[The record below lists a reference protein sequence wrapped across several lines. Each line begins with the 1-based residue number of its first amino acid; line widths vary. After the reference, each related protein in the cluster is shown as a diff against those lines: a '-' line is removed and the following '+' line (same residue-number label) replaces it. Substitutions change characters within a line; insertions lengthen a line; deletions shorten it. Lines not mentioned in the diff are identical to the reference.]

1 MSGDV
6 TITSAGVT
14 TITDGAVATS
24 NISAGGTASSTT
36 YLRGDGQWAAPSQGP
51 LPVTTISSSGT
62 TLSTSNQFVY
72 LTGNHSVLLPPN
84 PPAGQTIYFFSESTS
99 ATISPNGK
107 FIRDGG
113 FNYGTSTFN
122 EFGGTT
128 SKGFILIFNGTYWFT
143 I

>member
-24 NISAGGTASSTT
+24 IISAGGTASSTT
-36 YLRGDGQWAAPSQGP
+36 YLRGDGQWAAPTPGP
-51 LPVTTISSSGT
+51 LPVTTISSSGIT
-62 TLSTSNQFVY
+62 ISTANQFVY
-72 LTGNHSVLLPPN
+72 LTGNVAVLLPSN
-84 PPAGQTIYFFSESTS
+84 PPAGQTVYIFSENVASTVN
-99 ATISPNGK
+99 PNGK
-107 FIRDGG
+107 FFRDGG

-128 SKGFILIFNGTYWFT
+128 SKGIILIYSGTYWFT
-143 I
+143 F